1 MCVASGSMTVHEAL
15 WSYCRGLHCG
25 TNITFKFSS
34 RALDN
39 QHVSQ
44 VMVSIKAYRQKD
56 AEPLD
61 EKRHFFA
68 FFPIKS

>member
-1 MCVASGSMTVHEAL
+1 
-15 WSYCRGLHCG
+15 
-25 TNITFKFSS
+25 
-34 RALDN
+34 
-39 QHVSQ
+39 
-44 VMVSIKAYRQKD
+44 MVSIKAYRQKD